1 MKGRL
6 KITWITGIM
15 LQTLML
21 FFVLLRT
28 AITNQLFK
36 IVTLTDSFLKD
47 LSAKKLVKKAKRIPH
62 VIMPLILA
70 ENFAGKKTTKF

>member
-1 MKGRL
+1 
-6 KITWITGIM
+6 
-15 LQTLML
+15 ML
-21 FFVLLRT
+21 FFVLLRA

-47 LSAKKLVKKAKRIPH
+47 LSAKSLVKEAKLIPY

-70 ENFAGKKTTKF
+70 ENFTGKKTTKF